1 MEDRSKLLEQLRI
14 DRAAPPPAGGGAGGG
29 RWRWVAGIVVIVI
42 LLGGGFIAWIKVS
55 AADAVPIRTAVAAAA
70 QTGTAL
76 AAGGSALDASG
87 YVVALRQASVAAK
100 SIYKVDEVLVQAGD
114 VVKRNQVIAKLDDT
128 NARAELEQSQAQ
140 VKQLTAALA
149 AAKLAVTD
157 AHPAYLRDKTQLKEG
172 LISQDA
178 YDSVQASYDAAV
190 AAVEVAEQ
198 NLAVAKANVTVN
210 QRFEDDTVIRSPFD
224 GVVTVKNAQPGQ
236 IVSPQFSGGG
246 GIAQIVDMDSLEVDV
261 DVSENFISR
270 VHAKQSATIMLN
282 AYPDWRI
289 PAEVIAIVPTAD
301 RSKATVEVRVGFK
314 QKDPRILP
322 EMGARVS
329 FLAQDSTPS
338 AAASGAAST
347 AVLIPTDAVQANG
360 DSGTVFIVNG
370 STVQSR
376 VVRLGA
382 QSSTGQTVLSGLDAG
397 ATVAIGDFTK
407 LHDGARVR
415 ITQ

>member
-1 MEDRSKLLEQLRI
+1 
-14 DRAAPPPAGGGAGGG
+14 
-29 RWRWVAGIVVIVI
+29 
-42 LLGGGFIAWIKVS
+42 
-55 AADAVPIRTAVAAAA
+55 
-70 QTGTAL
+70 
-76 AAGGSALDASG
+76 
-87 YVVALRQASVAAK
+87 
-100 SIYKVDEVLVQAGD
+100 
-114 VVKRNQVIAKLDDT
+114 
-128 NARAELEQSQAQ
+128 
-140 VKQLTAALA
+140 
-149 AAKLAVTD
+149 
-157 AHPAYLRDKTQLKEG
+157 
-172 LISQDA
+172 
-178 YDSVQASYDAAV
+178 
-190 AAVEVAEQ
+190 
-198 NLAVAKANVTVN
+198 VAKANVTVN

-329 FLAQDSTPS
+329 FLAQDPTPS
-338 AAASGAAST
+338 AAASGATIS
-347 AVLIPTDAVQANG
+347 AVLIPSDAVQVNG
-360 DSGTVFIVNG
+360 DSGTVFVVNG
-370 STVQSR
+370 SVVQSR

-382 QSSTGQTVLSGLDAG
+382 QTSTGQTVLSGLDAG
-397 ATVAIGDFTK
+397 ATVAIGDFGK
-407 LHDGARVR
+407 LHDGARVK